1 MGTLLEWENPPLL
14 PIGCCAGV
22 VENGRRAMLL
32 SQQVA
37 PGEHRSDQ
45 LENIDSMPCAESASF
60 ERRRP
65 PSMRL
70 DIVLA

>member
-1 MGTLLEWENPPLL
+1 MDTLLEWENPPLQ

-37 PGEHRSDQ
+37 PGEHTRIICLSDGM
-45 LENIDSMPCAESASF
+45 DGDDAMS
-60 ERRRP
+60 
-65 PSMRL
+65 
-70 DIVLA
+70 